1 MTETAGIPEKAP
13 DVVVAHHGGDRFGAS
28 IRGHEVLVDQPVAAG
43 GEDTAPTP
51 TELFVASLATC
62 VGFYARRYLAR
73 HDLPTDGLSVDA
85 WFELGGRPAQVTT
98 FVVRLHVPAG
108 VPEERRAPLLAMA
121 SHCTIHNTLLNP
133 PHVDIALV

>member
-1 MTETAGIPEKAP
+1 MSETPSTPTKEPE
-13 DVVVAHHGGDRFGAS
+13 VVVAHQGGDRFIATV
-28 IRGHEVLVDQPVAAG
+28 RGHQIIVDQPVSAG

-51 TELFVASLATC
+51 TEVFVASLATC

-73 HDLPTDGLSVDA
+73 HDLPTEGLSVDA
-85 WFELGGRPAQVTT
+85 WFELGGRPAQVTSL
-98 FVVRLHVPAG
+98 VVRLTVPDG
-108 VPEERRAPLLAMA
+108 VPDDRRAPLLAMA